1 MQAEVIIEL
10 VVFET
15 LWIFMVWSHSMTMCS
30 EPGFIPINYQ
40 YEANKLP
47 DKYKVFFESNNPIEH
62 SKSFN
67 AGKAKALL
75 S

>member
-1 MQAEVIIEL
+1 
-10 VVFET
+10 
-15 LWIFMVWSHSMTMCS
+15 MCS